1 MSFGVRLKEKREE
14 LGMSQDEFA
23 KKLGVSR
30 ICIANYENGK
40 NYPKAANLIDIL
52 SVLKCDA
59 NYLMQD
65 YFQGDERFR
74 PLTEM
79 EKDMINKYRI
89 INDDGRKIVNSII
102 QSYYLAYLEFEK
114 MKGSIELPCYIPT
127 IKANGIVLNK
137 NPRTIRIVNDS
148 LNIQAD
154 YVMQIVTP
162 HMKPIY
168 HPGDYVLV
176 KKNNVSNGDITL
188 FELNNIVYVRR
199 YFIYKNKTLLIP
211 LNANYDTLDI
221 TNKEC
226 TCLGVVLGKV
236 IGEICS

>member
-30 ICIANYENGK
+30 ICIANYESGK

-65 YFQGDERFR
+65 YFKGDERFR
-74 PLTEM
+74 PLTEA

-89 INDDGRKIVNSII
+89 INDAGRKIVNSII
-102 QSYYLAYLEFEK
+102 QSYYLSYLEFEK

-137 NPRTIRIVNDS
+137 NPRTIRVVNDS
-148 LNIQAD
+148 LNAQAD

-162 HMKPIY
+162 HMRPIY
-168 HPGDYVLV
+168 HPGDYILIKKSDVL
-176 KKNNVSNGDITL
+176 NGDVCL
-188 FELNNIVYVRR
+188 FELDSIVYVRR
-199 YFIYKNKTLLIP
+199 YFIYENKTLLIP

-221 TNKEC
+221 TSKEC
-226 TCLGVVLGKV
+226 RCLGVVLGKV
-236 IGEICS
+236 IGELYF